1 MSLFISS
8 IDSSNA
14 TSVSD
19 IIEQWK
25 KNIIASFCLGISKIN
40 FASKLNYKVSHSAI
54 LLLQKEIDFEC
65 DEDEITKEI
74 GILIEYGD
82 YSPNMSKEE
91 SKSVKDGK
99 VIYHYGDKGGL
110 RYYVKTYGKFIE
122 EFADLGYVDLNIEP
136 ENQQTFEHFTNKL
149 AKKEDNKWIQEKY
162 SSIYDFNCQTFST
175 EAIKVL
181 KPHFNSGN
189 IFPSVNDLIGK
200 KSKKKMDF
208 IPSNIKTELMNF
220 YRK

>member
-40 FASKLNYKVSHSAI
+40 FASKLSYEISHSAI
-54 LLLQKEIDFEC
+54 LLFQKEIDFDC
-65 DEDEITKEI
+65 DEEEL

-91 SKSVKDGK
+91 RENAKDGK

-110 RYYVKTYGKFIE
+110 RYYVKTYGEFINE
-122 EFADLGYVDLNIEP
+122 YADLGYVELNIDP
-136 ENQQTFEHFTNKL
+136 ENQQTFEHFISKI
-149 AKKEDNKWIQEKY
+149 AKKEDNKWIIEKY
-162 SSIYDFNCQTFST
+162 SNIHDFNCQTFSA
-175 EAIKVL
+175 EVIKVL
-181 KPHFNSGN
+181 KPYFQSFN
-189 IFPSVNDLIGK
+189 IYPKDKDLFRRYK
-200 KSKKKMDF
+200 KRMEF
-208 IPSNIKTELMNF
+208 IPSKIRNELMNF

>member
-40 FASKLNYKVSHSAI
+40 FASKLNYKISHSAI

-65 DEDEITKEI
+65 DEDEIKKEI

-110 RYYVKTYGKFIE
+110 RYYVKTYGEFIK
-122 EFADLGYVDLNIEP
+122 EFTDIGYVDLNIEP
-136 ENQQTFEHFTNKL
+136 EKQQTFEHFISKI
-149 AKKEDNKWIQEKY
+149 AKKEDNKWIKEKY
-162 SSIYDFNCQTFST
+162 SSIYDFNCQTFSI

-181 KPHFNSGN
+181 KPYFQSFN
-189 IFPSVNDLIGK
+189 IYPKDKYLFRRYK
-200 KSKKKMDF
+200 KRMEF
-208 IPSNIKTELMNF
+208 IPSKIRNELMNF

>member
-1 MSLFISS
+1 MSCIVGRCRKCYKTL
-8 IDSSNA
+8 
-14 TSVSD
+14 SD

-110 RYYVKTYGKFIE
+110 RYYVKTYGEFINE
-122 EFADLGYVDLNIEP
+122 YADLGYVELNIDP
-136 ENQQTFEHFTNKL
+136 ENQQTFENFIGKI
-149 AKKEDNKWIQEKY
+149 AKKEDNKWIIEKY
-162 SSIYDFNCQTFST
+162 SNIHDFNCQTFSI

-181 KPHFNSGN
+181 KPYFQSFN
-189 IFPSVNDLIGK
+189 IYPKDKDLFRRYK
-200 KSKKKMDF
+200 KRMEF
-208 IPSNIKTELMNF
+208 IPSKIRNELMNF